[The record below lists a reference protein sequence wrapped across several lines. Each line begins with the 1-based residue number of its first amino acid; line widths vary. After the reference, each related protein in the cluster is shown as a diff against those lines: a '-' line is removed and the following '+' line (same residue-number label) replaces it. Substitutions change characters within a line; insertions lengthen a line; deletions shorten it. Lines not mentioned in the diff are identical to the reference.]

1 MNQTYRI
8 ALIMTLAAILSACN
22 QTAEPV
28 QPAAPATSE
37 APASTTPAV
46 AQAAPAPS
54 SVVDSLARNLTV
66 DKVNTIPG
74 VGAVE
79 NGALVGSG
87 KPGFLMY
94 GPYVPFAAGS
104 YTVTIKG
111 RIETLPAGTEARF
124 DAVSARGN
132 TGHGKFVRKATG
144 DIGSFDI
151 VVDKPVADLEI
162 RAWVPNGS
170 KVVIESYEVVRK
182 NP

>member
-1 MNQTYRI
+1 MNQMHRI
-8 ALIMTLAAILSACN
+8 ALIMTLTAIVSACN

-28 QPAAPATSE
+28 QPAAPASSE
-37 APASTTPAV
+37 AGTSATPPATPAPV
-46 AQAAPAPS
+46 PS
-54 SVVDSLARNLTV
+54 TVVNHLARNLHV

-111 RIETLPAGTEARF
+111 RIETLAAGTEARF
-124 DAVSARGN
+124 DSVSARGN
-132 TGHGKFVRKATG
+132 TGHGKFVRKAAG